1 MRSSVRTAAAAALSV
16 VLSACAGSAPQAAAP
31 IGPPLHIDAQ
41 PRIVTPGEVAT
52 EPELA
57 ARGERALMEQRWR
70 DAAEAY
76 GTLYAADPSGPH
88 AADYAFDLGLAL
100 EGMQE
105 RTRARD
111 TFLEL
116 ARRFPDGPKAR
127 AALVR
132 AASLDAYLED
142 WKALLAIGDTLIARP
157 DIDDIDRIVALGAR
171 GLARVELGEQD
182 AQRPR
187 EADQSAA
194 AVRANDSAATK
205 DIFDGLELADQL
217 HYGARDVL
225 PVAVA
230 QLRFAL
236 GELRRVKSERIQFF
250 DPMQTD
256 FLDRLE
262 ERCGGLLQAQDAYA
276 LAVRSIDPHWAAMSG
291 YRVGQMYNVLHRDL
305 MRIPPPPRSKT
316 EKQKQMFFAFMHVR
330 YRVFLE
336 KGLKEIEQTIALG
349 ERTADS
355 SPWIQRARDARA
367 QMLTALEDEKA
378 EIAKMPFTEEEVK
391 TALDLLQ
398 KKTLAR
404 DKSAQQSRG
413 RGPATQR

>member
-1 MRSSVRTAAAAALSV
+1 V
-16 VLSACAGSAPQAAAP
+16 
-31 IGPPLHIDAQ
+31 HIDAQ

-57 ARGERALMEQRWR
+57 TRGERALMEQRWR
-70 DAAEAY
+70 DAADAY

-171 GLARVELGEQD
+171 GLARVEIGEQD
-182 AQRPR
+182 
-187 EADQSAA
+187 
-194 AVRANDSAATK
+194 ATK

-250 DPMQTD
+250 DPMQAD
-256 FLDRLE
+256 FLERLE
-262 ERCGGLLQAQDAYA
+262 ERCGGLLQAQEAYA

-291 YRVGQMYNVLHRDL
+291 VRVGQMYSVLHRDL

-316 EKQKQMFFAFMHVR
+316 ERQKQIFFAFMHVR

-349 ERTADS
+349 ERTADT
-355 SPWIQRARDARA
+355 SPWIPRAREARQ

-398 KKTLAR
+398 KKTVAR
-404 DKSAQQSRG
+404 DQAAHGKPLR
-413 RGPATQR
+413 PANKASP

>member
-1 MRSSVRTAAAAALSV
+1 EAAQAPRGEGPSGAEHANDAAAA
-16 VLSACAGSAPQAAAP
+16 
-31 IGPPLHIDAQ
+31 
-41 PRIVTPGEVAT
+41 
-52 EPELA
+52 
-57 ARGERALMEQRWR
+57 
-70 DAAEAY
+70 
-76 GTLYAADPSGPH
+76 
-88 AADYAFDLGLAL
+88 
-100 EGMQE
+100 
-105 RTRARD
+105 
-111 TFLEL
+111 
-116 ARRFPDGPKAR
+116 
-127 AALVR
+127 
-132 AASLDAYLED
+132 
-142 WKALLAIGDTLIARP
+142 
-157 DIDDIDRIVALGAR
+157 
-171 GLARVELGEQD
+171 
-182 AQRPR
+182 
-187 EADQSAA
+187 
-194 AVRANDSAATK
+194 K
-205 DIFDGLELADQL
+205 DIYDGLELADQL

-236 GELRRVKSERIQFF
+236 GELRRVRSERVQFF
-250 DPMQTD
+250 DPMQAD

-291 YRVGQMYNVLHRDL
+291 YRGGQMYNVLHRDL

-355 SPWIQRARDARA
+355 SPWIQRAREARE

-398 KKTLAR
+398 KKTLA
-404 DKSAQQSRG
+404 
-413 RGPATQR
+413 